1 MPVSVATTPPEAA
14 IWDEVRQNSARML
27 RIAEKL
33 LENLPNRRPTT
44 SGIVTA
50 MVLRILGAKYAS
62 GIMAMDAVRTYQ
74 TALMPHVPNAFAARP
89 VVEPPPMLLA
99 DSEKAT
105 MNRPILRPATM

>member
-1 MPVSVATTPPEAA
+1 
-14 IWDEVRQNSARML
+14 
-27 RIAEKL
+27 
-33 LENLPNRRPTT
+33 
-44 SGIVTA
+44 
-50 MVLRILGAKYAS
+50 
-62 GIMAMDAVRTYQ
+62 MAMDAVRTYQ